1 MIEISSGIYDFKL
14 IKQSNMNSTMINT
27 AEAVKNELVKFA
39 QQFYGTELKQST
51 IKELL
56 LLPIEDQVWLLNQ
69 YKEEI
74 STTVQPDLADIY

>member
-1 MIEISSGIYDFKL
+1 
-14 IKQSNMNSTMINT
+14 MNLSMINT

-51 IKELL
+51 VNELL
-56 LLPIEDQVWLLNQ
+56 SLPIEDQVWLLDQ

-74 STTVQPDLADIY
+74 MYNTIPDFEI